1 MVDDLDNDGEC
12 HYDSDSEGEIY
23 GLPSPIYAKESEE
36 QNEEDKDI
44 CFRKGKK
51 CIEKDEI

>member
-1 MVDDLDNDGEC
+1 MVDDLDNDREY

-23 GLPSPIYAKESEE
+23 GLPSPIYAKESE
-36 QNEEDKDI
+36 QNEDDEDI